1 MMKAINIPFLF
12 VSIVLASSCNNEEA
26 DKGEAAGGQ
35 SYTCPMH
42 PQIVQNEPGTCPICG
57 MDLVPTEKNNEE
69 ASLRLSERQ
78 RLLANVTT
86 DTVRTGAFS
95 SIRQLNGR
103 LAINPEQIEY
113 VSSRVPGRIED
124 LYVREAGVPV
134 RKGQVLYRIYSEQLA
149 ALQQEYLVA
158 TAQAEQFPNDSRFQQ
173 IAEAA
178 KQRLMLYDQKETQ
191 LLELRNSRKTS
202 PYVNYASP
210 VSGVVA
216 ELFVTQG
223 QYVSEGGS
231 IMRIEG
237 YQSVWVEVDVYPT
250 EAGLIKKGQVVQ
262 VTVAGYENE
271 QQKMRID
278 FLAPAL
284 QPGSQLLTIRGKIQ
298 NPNNR
303 YRPGMQVFVEVPV
316 STTSEAL
323 TLPVDAV
330 IRDGEGTHVWLETKP
345 NIFEARTVK
354 TGTENFSRVEITEGL
369 QAGDVAVITGAYLLY
384 SEFVLKKGKT
394 PAGEHNH

>member
-1 MMKAINIPFLF
+1 MIKTINILFLF
-12 VSIVLASSCNNEEA
+12 ASIVLVTSCKSEEA
-26 DKGEAAGGQ
+26 DGGDALGGQ

-42 PQIVQNEPGTCPICG
+42 PQIVQNKPGTCPICG
-57 MDLVPTEKNNEE
+57 MDLVPIEKNTEE
-69 ASLRLSERQ
+69 ASLMLSERQ
-78 RLLANVTT
+78 RQLANVTT

-95 SIRQLNGR
+95 TTRQLNGR
-103 LAINPEQIEY
+103 IAINPEQIEY

-124 LYVREAGVPV
+124 LYIREAGVPV

-178 KQRLMLYDQKETQ
+178 RQRLLLYDQKESQ
-191 LLELRNSRKTS
+191 LLELRTSRKTS
-202 PYVNYASP
+202 PYVSYASP
-210 VSGVVA
+210 VSGIVA
-216 ELFVTQG
+216 ELLVSEG
-223 QYVSEGGS
+223 QYVSEGGGV
-231 IMRIEG
+231 MRIEG
-237 YQSVWVEVDVYPT
+237 YQSVWVEADVYPT
-250 EAGLIKKGQVVQ
+250 EANLIKKGQVVR
-262 VTVAGYENE
+262 VNVAGYENE
-271 QQKMRID
+271 AQKMRID
-278 FLAPAL
+278 FIAPAL

-298 NPNNR
+298 NPANR

-316 STTSEAL
+316 ASISEAL

-330 IRDGEGTHVWLETKP
+330 IRDGDGTHVWLETEP
-345 NIFEARTVK
+345 NVFEARTVK
-354 TGTENFSRVEITEGL
+354 TGTENFNRVEITEGL
-369 QAGDVAVITGAYLLY
+369 REGEVAVITGAYLLY